1 MTLVEHGGVMEGLS
15 KLLRSIQER
24 FFKHKHHLTKFLKK
38 DNKTEQEAPE
48 KKSQSDQIREH
59 HAEKREN
66 EDLRQRIENFLYK
79 KGFRSFLCHFIQIK

>member
-1 MTLVEHGGVMEGLS
+1 MEGLS

-79 KGFRSFLCHFIQIK
+79 KDFRFFSCNFI